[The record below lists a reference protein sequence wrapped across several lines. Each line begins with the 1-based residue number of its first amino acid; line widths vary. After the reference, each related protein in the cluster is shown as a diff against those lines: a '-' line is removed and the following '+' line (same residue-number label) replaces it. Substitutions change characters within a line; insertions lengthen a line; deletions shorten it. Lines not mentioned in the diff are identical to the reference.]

1 MVLSICNGVVF
12 QLFVLKLQSDA
23 YFLHSLKLLYYCPCS
38 NINNNQLLPSK
49 VSIMS
54 DEEQVITETQVLTAD
69 FKDGQLEIVEVTP
82 YDNEG
87 GSEHILPDMLEGSE
101 DTEQKDLG
109 YQILDSNSSKML
121 MNMDVLSLTLVKCG
135 DGDGEESYRLVT
147 AQEAAEGDLGG
158 VTCVLQ
164 TSDNED
170 DGQNAY
176 VGKKQLYLTS
186 ENQDQYVMMNG
197 EDGPVVM
204 LKSALE
210 HTVNKQ
216 QKPKKQLSAVELLEK
231 AKTIQKAKFKREESN
246 HANASVYFSA
256 GEPAP
261 RRGRKRRGALP
272 NPHDLLSS
280 PNFKLFLYSC
290 KLCSFKCNAIKELT
304 AHKTTEHSDGAGKS
318 RGGARAASTTLQCAR
333 CPFRGDAL
341 AAEVYLN
348 SAEAEAAD
356 VLVCGA
362 CGFESASRPEFRK
375 HIEQKHNAS

>member
-231 AKTIQKAKFKREESN
+231 AKTIQKAK
-246 HANASVYFSA
+246 ALAS
-256 GEPAP
+256 
-261 RRGRKRRGALP
+261 RRRGAGASGAAPSPTPTTCCLRP
-272 NPHDLLSS
+272 TSNCSCIPANCARSSATLSKNSRRIRRRSTATAPAS
-280 PNFKLFLYSC
+280 P
-290 KLCSFKCNAIKELT
+290 A
-304 AHKTTEHSDGAGKS
+304 A
-318 RGGARAASTTLQCAR
+318 ARARPPPRCSVRAAPSGGTHSQLMRHVQEKHLNDTNST
-333 CPFRGDAL
+333 
-341 AAEVYLN
+341 EVYLN